1 MPLVFHT
8 QIRPPCMFSEARLSL
23 SPHFQFSGNSSFFL
37 PGETVLDPCSFNL
50 PLTVKRL
57 RVFFLVDLQE
67 RSQRNSEAAP
77 RPTSQVRTWRPLQ
90 VEPCWGRSGHVFQ
103 FQPEAQPQSEPGK
116 PTDQALLGSGLV
128 HGDGGTS
135 RLLWQPAGARP

>member
-1 MPLVFHT
+1 
-8 QIRPPCMFSEARLSL
+8 MFSEARLSL

-77 RPTSQVRTWRPLQ
+77 PPHFPG
-90 VEPCWGRSGHVFQ
+90 ENM
-103 FQPEAQPQSEPGK
+103 EASAGG
-116 PTDQALLGSGLV
+116 ALLGAERARFPV
-128 HGDGGTS
+128 
-135 RLLWQPAGARP
+135 PARSPAAV